1 MTPPAV
7 AAACMS
13 KVLSVLAYLRH
24 AGALV
29 EVEFSKL
36 FSYAQF
42 RMKMRKLSGKTLKYR
57 LILFRAKKRTGTHV
71 ARKMYTRCFF
81 RAPINFVYFHF

>member
-1 MTPPAV
+1 MTLAAV
-7 AAACMS
+7 AACIS

-36 FSYAQF
+36 FSYVQF
-42 RMKMRKLSGKTLKYR
+42 RMKMRKLSDKTLKYR
-57 LILFRAKKRTGTHV
+57 LILFRAKKCTGTHV

-81 RAPINFVYFHF
+81 RIPINFICFHF